1 MQDSG
6 LYQEPLGQ
14 ERKGGY
20 GIYIFLACLIF
31 LALFFRFWW
40 TDNFSGVEVDGASM
54 NQTLQ
59 DGDKLLMRYVENGE
73 GLKRGDVIV
82 VDVQQ
87 YANQPD
93 NRYPFGNT
101 KYLIKRLI
109 AVEGDFVKCIDGQI
123 YICYAGTYEEGTPI
137 EQLTFEPLD
146 EPYAYYRS
154 DESKQAYDFENQI
167 YEVGEGEI
175 FFLGDNRNNSMDSR
189 YKEASGS
196 HLKGLYKATD
206 VYGVVPEWAIEHRN
220 ILEKIFFRDNQKEE
234 THTSLNINNKGET
247 LL

>member
-1 MQDSG
+1 MNKHLQDSE
-6 LYQEPLGQ
+6 LYQEPLGE

-20 GIYIFLACLIF
+20 GIYIFLVGLIV

-73 GLKRGDVIV
+73 GLERGDVIV
-82 VDVQQ
+82 VDVQP
-87 YANQPD
+87 YANQP
-93 NRYPFGNT
+93 NNQYHFGET

-109 AVEGDFVKCIDGQI
+109 AVEGDIVKCQDGQI
-123 YICYAGTYEEGTPI
+123 FICYAGTYEENMPI

-146 EPYAYYRS
+146 EPYAYYYS
-154 DESKQAYDFENQI
+154 EEKKQAYDFENQI

-175 FFLGDNRNNSMDSR
+175 FFLGDNRNNSLDSR
-189 YKEASGS
+189 YKEKFGS
-196 HLKGLYKATD
+196 HLTGLYKATD
-206 VYGVVPEWAIEHRN
+206 VYGVVPEWAIEHRD
-220 ILEKIFFRDNQKEE
+220 IFEKIFFRNSNEK
-234 THTSLNINNKGET
+234 
-247 LL
+247 